1 MIRTVRARAL
11 VAAVAL
17 AAGVLGAG
25 TSLGAPLGAPQGAA
39 RAQAPAAAELA
50 PAADTCDSTRSV
62 PPGKD
67 ANGAKIRKIRERGTL
82 VVGVDQNSYHWGYRN
97 PQTGMIEGFDIDL
110 AHAIAKSVLGDPN
123 KITFKAVPTARRI
136 EAVKAGEVDLVIRT
150 TTITCARLQE
160 VAFSKPYFA
169 AGQRLVVPKSAKA
182 TGIDQG
188 LKGKRVCAAAS
199 SSSDTELKTDKHG
212 AAEVTVVENQLDC
225 LVLMQLGKV
234 DATLT
239 DAVLAAAQAAQ
250 DPTVEVVGETLLPG
264 WMGVVVNQADAD
276 LVAWVNQALLDYKAD
291 GGWRRSYDHWLADSM
306 GSSSDQYEYKQ

>member
-1 MIRTVRARAL
+1 MMQTVRARAL

-25 TSLGAPLGAPQGAA
+25 TSVGAPQGAA

-50 PAADTCDSTRSV
+50 PAADTCDTTKSV

-67 ANGAKIRKIRERGTL
+67 VNGAKIRKIRERGTL
-82 VVGVDQNSYHWGYRN
+82 VVGIDQNSYHWGYRN
-97 PQTGMIEGFDIDL
+97 PQTGSIEGFDIDL
-110 AHAIAKSVLGDPN
+110 AHAIAKSVLGDPDR
-123 KITFKAVPTARRI
+123 ITFKAVPTARRI
-136 EAVKAGEVDLVIRT
+136 DAVKAGEVDVVIRT

-160 VAFSKPYFA
+160 VSFSKPYFA

-182 TGIDQG
+182 TGVDQG

-199 SSSDTELKTDKHG
+199 SSSDSELKSNRHG
-212 AAEVTVVENQLDC
+212 ATEVTIVPNQLDC

-250 DPTVEVVGETLLPG
+250 DPTIEVVGETLLAG
-264 WMGVVVNQADAD
+264 WMGVVVNQADTD
-276 LVAWVNQALLDYKAD
+276 LLAWVNQALLDYKAD
-291 GGWRRSYDHWLADSM
+291 GGWQRSYDHWLAGSM
-306 GSSSDQYEYKQ
+306 GSSDQYAYKP